1 MALSVYL
8 EDLPDLS
15 LSLDIDGYDSTYDDY
30 ASTDRTLGFKTGLD
44 FSKFL
49 PKTGGDYEPYLKLNY
64 YGLHS
69 MVDDSDTGS
78 SIDLGHAVTLTLGL
92 QF

>member
-30 ASTDRTLGFKTGLD
+30 ASTDRTLGFKAGLD
-44 FSKFL
+44 S
-49 PKTGGDYEPYLKLNY
+49 P
-64 YGLHS
+64 
-69 MVDDSDTGS
+69 S
-78 SIDLGHAVTLTLGL
+78 SPTAA
-92 QF
+92 